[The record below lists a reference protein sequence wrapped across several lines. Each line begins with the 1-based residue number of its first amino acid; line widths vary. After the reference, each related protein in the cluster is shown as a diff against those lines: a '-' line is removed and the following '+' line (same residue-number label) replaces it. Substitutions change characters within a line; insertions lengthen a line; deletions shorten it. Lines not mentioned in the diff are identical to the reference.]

1 MEVPKATDEDK
12 ARFKALIPDAPGVE
26 VRAMF
31 GNVGAFVNGNM
42 FAGLFGS
49 SLGVKLVE
57 KSSLEELSAVPGT
70 GPFGPDGRP
79 MGGYVALP
87 DTWATSSRTTTTW
100 IDRALREVGTLP
112 AKASKKA
119 KAKAK

>member
-1 MEVPKATDEDK
+1 MQVPKATDEDR
-12 ARFKALIPDAPGVE
+12 ARFTALIPDTPGVE
-26 VRAMF
+26 VKAMF

-87 DTWATSSRTTTTW
+87 DTWATSSRATTMW
-100 IDRALREVGTLP
+100 IERALREVGTLP
-112 AKASKKA
+112 VKASKKA
-119 KAKAK
+119 KAK